1 MKGISNLCDYF
12 VICSGESSKQVEAIY
27 SHVLNQSK
35 DIGYAVYHHSNDTE
49 SRWALVDF
57 FDVILHIFD
66 KEARDFYNLESLWK
80 TAKKSNSLK
89 IKNYKISLKKY

>member
-35 DIGYAVYHHSNDTE
+35 DIFVWAVEPRISEKPVRPRPLLYMAISGIL
-49 SRWALVDF
+49 ALFVGMF
-57 FDVILHIFD
+57 LAFLIEFI
-66 KEARDFYNLESLWK
+66 R
-80 TAKKSNSLK
+80 
-89 IKNYKISLKKY
+89 KNRTKRVTG